1 MTEILGAPVGAYV
14 GFVVVL
20 MGFAAFMTGQAVA
33 ATWKSVWQLLPY
45 GLLLA
50 LAGRFLLFALFDGE
64 LLALPGFLVDLAL
77 MIAVGLFAWRIT
89 YVRKVVSQYPWL
101 YRRKG
106 VLGYES
112 GSTPTPAAD

>member
-1 MTEILGAPVGAYV
+1 MTELLGAPIGAYL
-14 GFVVVL
+14 GFAVVL

-33 ATWKSVWQLLPY
+33 ATWKPVWQLLPY

-50 LAGRFLLFALFDGE
+50 LAARFLLFALFDGE
-64 LLALPGFLVDLAL
+64 LLSLSGFLIDLIL
-77 MIAVGLFAWRIT
+77 MTAVGLFAWRIT

-106 VLGYES
+106 ILGYQS
-112 GSTPTPAAD
+112 GTTPASS